1 MSSLCDLVSA
11 TATCVLLKLHLQPRS
26 SVRDTAAHRPS
37 PRGPREA
44 FSLKS
49 PARSHCKN
57 LQHSGRSI
65 CTFSILLGRGAIT
78 GGPVFLSPQ
87 YIFAHQTCR
96 KWSSRHSKGTT
107 VLFDSVL
114 DVNSTRR
121 WLELHGLKP
130 SSAAFEHCLDSSA
143 QTKFPIPQVKYQE

>member
-1 MSSLCDLVSA
+1 MTLFPPLPHAFCSSFICSREVRFEIQRLTDQA
-11 TATCVLLKLHLQPRS
+11 HEGREKHFRS
-26 SVRDTAAHRPS
+26 RAQRAAI
-37 PRGPREA
+37 
-44 FSLKS
+44 
-49 PARSHCKN
+49 AR
-57 LQHSGRSI
+57 I
-65 CTFSILLGRGAIT
+65 CSTVDAQYATFSILLGRGAIT

-130 SSAAFEHCLDSSA
+130 SLAAFEHCLDNSA